1 MGQLECQAMLYLC
14 EVAHD
19 GVLCTFSTIDQPQ
32 TGTSGVAG
40 RAGGM
45 DRPPRSH
52 PGHSPPA
59 GQVGR
64 RVGPALQPLASLGR
78 PYAPFQH

>member
-1 MGQLECQAMLYLC
+1 MCQLECQAMPYLC

-32 TGTSGVAG
+32 TGTSGMAV

-45 DRPPRSH
+45 DQPPRTKSH
-52 PGHSPPA
+52 PGHSTPA
-59 GQVGR
+59 SQAGR
-64 RVGPALQPLASLGR
+64 RVGPAL
-78 PYAPFQH
+78 